1 MGLLS
6 KFSKLPNKDLKE
18 DVADAIMNLLK
29 TKQTFGAWQK
39 GFGMDDYSYA
49 NRGEE
54 ILQNMMEDICLNIK
68 NQEKR
73 FKLDVIRLGG
83 ASRPTSLCFELE
95 GTLAGVPQTF
105 FIYFDKARSPRIST
119 SQFS

>member
-1 MGLLS
+1 MGLLT

-18 DVADAIMNLLK
+18 EVADAIMHLLK

-39 GFGMDDYSYA
+39 GLGMDDYSDA

-54 ILQNMMEDICLNIK
+54 IIQRIMEDIALNIK
-68 NQEKR
+68 SQEKR
-73 FKLDVIRLGG
+73 FKLETIRLKGSG
-83 ASRPTSLCFELE
+83 HLSNLCFELE
-95 GTLAGVPQTF
+95 GTLAGVPQSF
-105 FIYFDKARSPRIST
+105 FLYFGRAHCPRIST